1 MWEGRKEG
9 PCTASRRGTG
19 ELRWG
24 DGLRPCR
31 GRGLAGG
38 VLWWGITLGFR
49 SHGSWSRAAR
59 EKRDEDDGDEEEGGG
74 GDHPLEIVHLLEQQ
88 ETREP
93 THSQWKV
100 FILQFHR
107 HLISS

>member
-31 GRGLAGG
+31 GRGFADG

-49 SHGSWSRAAR
+49 SHPMLASDPEKIEAA
-59 EKRDEDDGDEEEGGG
+59 
-74 GDHPLEIVHLLEQQ
+74 HPTLESTNQVKK
-88 ETREP
+88 ETMQMRG
-93 THSQWKV
+93 
-100 FILQFHR
+100 
-107 HLISS
+107 